1 MVRREKLMKYQQK
14 GCTAPITTISFSRSP
29 NSHGR
34 GGPRMVLRDSADHEL
49 FDLLAAVLLLY
60 DTVRLYE
67 HIGDA
72 VT

>member
-1 MVRREKLMKYQQK
+1 
-14 GCTAPITTISFSRSP
+14 
-29 NSHGR
+29 
-34 GGPRMVLRDSADHEL
+34 MVLRDSADHEL